1 MFASNNAL
9 NEYFGSYMNIRV
21 LLLQK
26 NKIFL
31 HIFLH
36 LCTYNRKSKNFY
48 VFMFI
53 GQPIKLF

>member
-1 MFASNNAL
+1 MDLFSYNSTLGKIINMFASYNAL

-31 HIFLH
+31 H
-36 LCTYNRKSKNFY
+36 LCTYNGKKILVNW
-48 VFMFI
+48 
-53 GQPIKLF
+53 

>member
-26 NKIFL
+26 NNIFL

-36 LCTYNRKSKNFY
+36 LCTYNRKSKNF
-48 VFMFI
+48 MF
-53 GQPIKLF
+53 LCLSVNR